1 MKEYKCLYTHLEGLL
16 LSIEVTDEKGNDQTV
31 FFPNYPVFSSLTD
44 NLRDYIMVEVT
55 RDSHRDKI
63 VSLLSFT
70 DGVKNKIQYSY
81 NLKKKK
87 NINESNMDDSFKVA
101 SILSVIICLYIT
113 VFYKISIEYQQA
125 EYYTNFTYSAGLFLL
140 SFIQL
145 VFSILYVFYWFQL
158 RLWYNPDRINRS
170 ANAEEEEGG

>member
-1 MKEYKCLYTHLEGLL
+1 
-16 LSIEVTDEKGNDQTV
+16 
-31 FFPNYPVFSSLTD
+31 
-44 NLRDYIMVEVT
+44 
-55 RDSHRDKI
+55 
-63 VSLLSFT
+63 
-70 DGVKNKIQYSY
+70 
-81 NLKKKK
+81 
-87 NINESNMDDSFKVA
+87 MDDSFKVA